1 MMIVKDT
8 KTYIRNMPEINQ
20 DFENIKRFIAG
31 DESSFNKIANKY
43 KEKIYWH
50 ARRMT
55 GNHLDAD
62 DIVQEVLV
70 VIYNKLKDFRF
81 KSSLYTWIY
90 KITSTRSI
98 NYIKKRDL
106 KKFFSLDN
114 NDIINIKN
122 NNDIINDMDV
132 KEKLNRIDKYLQKIP
147 LRQREVFILRNF
159 DELSYEEIANIT
171 GKSIGGLKANYFH
184 AFKKI
189 SEMVEKD
196 GL

>member
-1 MMIVKDT
+1 
-8 KTYIRNMPEINQ
+8 MPEINQ